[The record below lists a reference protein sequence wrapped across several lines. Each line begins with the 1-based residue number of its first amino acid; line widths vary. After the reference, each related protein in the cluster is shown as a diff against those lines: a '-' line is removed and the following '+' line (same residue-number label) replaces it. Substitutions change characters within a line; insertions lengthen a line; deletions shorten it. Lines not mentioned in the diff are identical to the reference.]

1 MSSANNLLGLYFY
14 EAEKLDNMRFLWV
27 EDLSENGLHEARVE
41 IQSAIPEGSKGEL
54 FFLLLGDMREGDEF
68 LKEHKS
74 RLVGRRVMLGP
85 LFVRLPGSVFNEWPE
100 VTFLRNEPS
109 NISRCTFTVG
119 LQRDGSWVRQL
130 LVKPEEGK

>member
-1 MSSANNLLGLYFY
+1 MSNANNLLGLYFY
-14 EAEKLDNMRFLWV
+14 EVEKLDDMRFLWV
-27 EDLSENGLHEARVE
+27 EDLGENGLHEARVE
-41 IQSAIPEGSKGEL
+41 IQSAIPEGTKGEL
-54 FFLLLGDMREGDEF
+54 FFLLLGDMLEGDEF
-68 LKEHKS
+68 LKENKRH
-74 RLVGRRVMLGP
+74 LAGRHVMLGS
-85 LFVRLPGSVFNEWPE
+85 LFARLPGFVFNERPE